1 MMLDSE
7 VATARKPTYEVNP
20 LILNRWSPR
29 SFSGEELTDKE
40 LFTLFEAARWA
51 PSSYNNQP
59 WRFIYAKR
67 NSKDWDAL
75 FNLLVDFNKQWCA
88 NASALVVI
96 ISKKTFDYNG
106 KPSVTH
112 QFDSGAAWENL
123 ALQATSQGLITH
135 AMQGFDYERARKDLA
150 IPDEYDVMA
159 MVAIGKKGTTEKLLP
174 ELQQRE
180 APSDRKPLSE
190 IVMEGKFANK
200 AGS

>member
-1 MMLDSE
+1 M
-7 VATARKPTYEVNP
+7 
-20 LILNRWSPR
+20 
-29 SFSGEELTDKE
+29 
-40 LFTLFEAARWA
+40 
-51 PSSYNNQP
+51 
-59 WRFIYAKR
+59 
-67 NSKDWDAL
+67 
-75 FNLLVDFNKQWCA
+75 
-88 NASALVVI
+88 
-96 ISKKTFDYNG
+96 
-106 KPSVTH
+106 TH

-159 MVAIGKKGTTEKLLP
+159 MVAIGKKGATEKLLP

-180 APSDRKPLSE
+180 TPSDRKPLSE

>member
-1 MMLDSE
+1 MLDPE
-7 VATARKPTYEVNP
+7 VEKTRKTAYGVNHM
-20 LILNRWSPR
+20 ILNRWSPR
-29 SFSGEELTDKE
+29 SFSGEDLGDQD
-40 LFTLFEAARWA
+40 LFALFEAARWA
-51 PSSYNNQP
+51 PSSFNNQP

-67 NSKDWDAL
+67 NSKHWDTIL
-75 FNLLVDFNKQWCA
+75 DLLVDVNKQWCA
-88 NASALVVI
+88 SASVLVVI
-96 ISKKTFDYNG
+96 VSKKTFDYNG
-106 KPSVTH
+106 KTSVTH

-123 ALQATSQGLITH
+123 ALQATSQGLVTH

-159 MVAIGKKGTTEKLLP
+159 MVAIGKRGAKEKLLP

-200 AGS
+200 SGS